1 MTGPETIWEAING
14 LRAERIGHGISCIGD
29 PRLIE
34 YLRTTGLPLEVCP
47 TSTVRTRQVPVIA
60 AHPLPRRLDAGI
72 CVTLNSDDLPMLGT
86 SLTGEYRIA
95 PEVFGLTPAAIAEL
109 ARNGVRASF
118 LDSGDKQAILAE
130 IDDVSQP

>member
-1 MTGPETIWEAING
+1 MSP
-14 LRAERIGHGISCIGD
+14 
-29 PRLIE
+29 
-34 YLRTTGLPLEVCP
+34 
-47 TSTVRTRQVPVIA
+47 
-60 AHPLPRRLDAGI
+60 
-72 CVTLNSDDLPMLGT
+72 